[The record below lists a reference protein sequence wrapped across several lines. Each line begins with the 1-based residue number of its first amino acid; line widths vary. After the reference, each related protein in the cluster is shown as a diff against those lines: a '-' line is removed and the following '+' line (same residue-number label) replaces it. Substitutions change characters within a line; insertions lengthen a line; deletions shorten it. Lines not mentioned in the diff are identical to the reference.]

1 MATSQELYEIQ
12 KQHQRYGMTY
22 GATDRLLAAVES
34 GEMTVEEAFPPTGP
48 ANPMM
53 TFGGS
58 NLSSGSTGSQN
69 RFGQLLGS
77 TQTATQGTT
86 TGSTQETATEEQAAA
101 ETQAA
106 VEAQVAAEEQ
116 AAQEAAYQELLAN
129 QDFIALLHNLGLTNL
144 VNLFSSTPAASV
156 ATPAA
161 PTYVPQGMMT
171 SPQFGVAP
179 VRLGYLPPLVVN
191 PASISE
197 QTGLLQYVQN
207 QG

>member
-1 MATSQELYEIQ
+1 M
-12 KQHQRYGMTY
+12 GMTY

-34 GEMTVEEAFPPTGP
+34 GEMSVEEAFPPTGP
-48 ANPMM
+48 SNPMM

-58 NLSSGSTGSQN
+58 NVSSGSAGSQN

-86 TGSTQETATEEQAAA
+86 TGSTQETATEEQVAA

-106 VEAQVAAEEQ
+106 VEAQAAAEEQ
-116 AAQEAAYQELLAN
+116 AAQAAAYQELLAN
-129 QDFIALLHNLGLTNL
+129 QDFIALLNNLGLTNL

-161 PTYVPQGMMT
+161 TTAPTYIPQGMMT
-171 SPQFGVAP
+171 SPRFGVAP
-179 VRLGYLPPLVVN
+179 IRLGYLPPLVVN